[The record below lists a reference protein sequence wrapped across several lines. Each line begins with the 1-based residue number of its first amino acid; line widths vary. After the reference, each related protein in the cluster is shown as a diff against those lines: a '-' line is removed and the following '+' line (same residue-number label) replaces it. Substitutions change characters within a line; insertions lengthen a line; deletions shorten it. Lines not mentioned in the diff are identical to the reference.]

1 MKKYIN
7 TSNYYLS
14 TTTSKI
20 EANITNKE
28 NWHFDVSAVTVDWVT
43 LPLKGYYWVDVDFG
57 DASKREIF
65 RIKERRW
72 YTLYFDQRIS
82 PNGEWSH
89 ASGASVWL
97 RDFSQLLNSLS
108 TNTDNFWEIEQT
120 WDLSILV
127 RGWDIYTPSNMNAE
141 TGKIH
146 LDDVEFDNT
155 YITSNSTLYV
165 IIENDIIAHPDT
177 QWYWFAVVTS
187 ELLEESWQYPIAKI
201 ITGNTM
207 IDQDN
212 GITDLRANIIGQG
225 NMRKEVYDPHPELHE
240 WSDAF
245 NYDNFYNV
253 PTQETWDISDIS
265 DRANKREYWDAK
277 QEELVWIW
285 YGQNIHTINWQSI
298 LGPGNFPLD
307 TILTVGWETA
317 PTSDWAS
324 TFIFWVD
331 SEHLPLTDDAFLI
344 FTDSGT
350 MLIKDGDA
358 PKDYRYNSETHTVEF
373 NNPLY
378 NDEHAIV
385 WIMYNNSTSQ
395 SQIGSAD
402 ITLKYKTH
410 TKAFNV
416 NAIEPDTI
424 DFETDLG
431 LWDLAHDSTITVK
444 QWWIEDQSFST
455 NQADDDTINLSWLIP
470 MTQEQYNDE
479 PDTKLT
485 DNNWYFIVEEN

>member
-14 TTTSKI
+14 TITSKI
-20 EANITNKE
+20 EVSPNSGT
-28 NWHFDVSAVTVDWVT
+28 FDILDVTVDWVT
-43 LPLKGYYWVDVDFG
+43 LPEKWYYWVDVDFW
-57 DASKREIF
+57 DVSKREIF
-65 RIKERRW
+65 RIKERNW
-72 YTLYFDQRIS
+72 YTLTYDKRIS
-82 PNGEWSH
+82 PYWKKEHSIW
-89 ASGASVWL
+89 ATVAL
-97 RDFSQLLNSLS
+97 RDFSELLNSLS
-108 TNTDNFWEIEQT
+108 TNTDNFWEVEIT
-120 WDLSILV
+120 WDLSVLV
-127 RGWDIYTPSNMNAE
+127 RGWDIYLPGNTHAE
-141 TGKIH
+141 NGKIH
-146 LDDVEFDNT
+146 LDDKPFTFDINTTSYIVVEID
-155 YITSNSTLYV
+155 YV
-165 IIENDIIAHPDT
+165 EWVP
-177 QWYWFAVVTS
+177 AVDFFKKTWEELS
-187 ELLEESWQYPIAKI
+187 ETWQYPIAKI
-201 ITGNTM
+201 VAGNTR
-207 IDQDN
+207 IEQSW
-212 GITDLRANIIGQG
+212 IIDLRSTIIGQG
-225 NMRKEVYDPHPELHE
+225 NMRKEVYDPHPDLHE

-245 NYDNFYNV
+245 NYENFYNV
-253 PTQETWDISDIS
+253 PTQTTWDISDIS
-265 DRANKREYWDAK
+265 DRANKRAYWDAK

-285 YGQNIHTINWQSI
+285 DGQNIHTINWQSI

-324 TFIFWVD
+324 TFVFWVD

-350 MLIKDGDA
+350 MLIKDWDA
-358 PKDYRYNSETHTVEF
+358 PNDYRYDSETHTVTF

-431 LWDLAHDSTITVK
+431 LWDLAHDSTITIT
-444 QWWIEDQSFST
+444 QWWLEDQSFST
-455 NQADDDTINLSWLIP
+455 NQADPDTINLSWLIP

-485 DNNWYFIVEEN
+485 DNNWYVIVEEN